1 MLKRQLGK
9 EVILKEVK
17 HGEKAEVRQI
27 MQQIEGYNCDSLQ
40 TMCKTCWRYRVWSCI
55 SVSGTRDLIKT
66 ELRMLV
72 FQSNNGVFY

>member
-9 EVILKEVK
+9 EVIPKKVK

-40 TMCKTCWRYRVWSCI
+40 SC
-55 SVSGTRDLIKT
+55 VKHVGGMGFGTA
-66 ELRMLV
+66 
-72 FQSNNGVFY
+72 FQSVVRGIL